1 MMTMSEIGEMHA
13 QIVANGYVLEHVY
26 EQGDYLRLLQSVE
39 DVFGRMGDQE
49 AFGTMVVVTRMLAGN
64 VLERIGRALDRV
76 SGLG

>member
-1 MMTMSEIGEMHA
+1 MHA